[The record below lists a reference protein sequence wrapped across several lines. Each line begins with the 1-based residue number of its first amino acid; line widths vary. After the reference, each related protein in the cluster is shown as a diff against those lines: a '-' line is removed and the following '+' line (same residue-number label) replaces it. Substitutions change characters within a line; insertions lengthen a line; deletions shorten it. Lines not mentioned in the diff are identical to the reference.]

1 MRKGDVMHL
10 INAILGV
17 LDIGTG
23 LLCIAI
29 SIPLLRGS
37 IPRNSCYGFRFR
49 QSFESEAKWQ
59 QINTY
64 GAKRLMSWSVLIV
77 LMGIGTFFLPL
88 QENLVLILIV
98 ALVPLLIALIPV
110 WEVFRYARSQ
120 Q

>member
-1 MRKGDVMHL
+1 MHL
-10 INAILGV
+10 INTILGV
-17 LDIGTG
+17 FDIGTG

-29 SIPLLRGS
+29 NIPLLRGS
-37 IPRNSCYGFRFR
+37 VSRNPFYGFRFR
-49 QSFESEAKWQ
+49 QSFESDANWQ

-110 WEVFRYARSQ
+110 WETYRYARSQ
-120 Q
+120 K

>member
-1 MRKGDVMHL
+1 MHL

-17 LDIGTG
+17 LDVGTG
-23 LLCIAI
+23 MLCVAI

-49 QSFESEAKWQ
+49 QSCESEAKWQ

-64 GAKRLMSWSVLIV
+64 GAKRLMSWSVLIA

-88 QENLVLILIV
+88 QENLVLIVIV
-98 ALVPLLIALIPV
+98 AIVPPLIPLIPAWGV
-110 WEVFRYARSQ
+110 LRYARSR
-120 Q
+120 